1 MILAQ
6 GRGRKKEKFFFLS
19 FSPSPQGKSRFRTF
33 PQLSVFPHF
42 PVFQHSLGEIAFFFF
57 CHLFLNSG
65 LAAHFFLFL
74 CRLSVSPSVFLK
86 RGEVF
91 FRKIKGKRERKRNE
105 WEDFFSVHRTVLFP
119 PSPQE
124 KSGEKRR
131 GRGRK
136 MKKGKVEKK
145 PPDILSA
152 REKRM
157 GGKK

>member
-1 MILAQ
+1 MS
-6 GRGRKKEKFFFLS
+6 GR
-19 FSPSPQGKSRFRTF
+19 
-33 PQLSVFPHF
+33 
-42 PVFQHSLGEIAFFFF
+42 I
-57 CHLFLNSG
+57 
-65 LAAHFFLFL
+65 
-74 CRLSVSPSVFLK
+74 
-86 RGEVF
+86 
-91 FRKIKGKRERKRNE
+91 
-105 WEDFFSVHRTVLFP
+105 FFSVHRTVLFP

-157 GGKK
+157 GGKNKVLENRKIFYFPVR